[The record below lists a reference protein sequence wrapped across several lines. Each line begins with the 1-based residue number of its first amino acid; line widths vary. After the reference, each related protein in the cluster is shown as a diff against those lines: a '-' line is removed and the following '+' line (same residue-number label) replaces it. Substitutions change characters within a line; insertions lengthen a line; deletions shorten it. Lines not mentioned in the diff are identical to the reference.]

1 MCCGCQGLQGRYLS
15 SVSPKCKVTSKSGYQ
30 STVFGSDGTKT
41 QIIFSLWFKHC
52 RERYR
57 SKQRNPCDT
66 HHLSKCSYSGDVRP
80 LTLHLEDCTLTLT
93 FNLNSKDNLIFN
105 HSTMQTVILFSYGGA
120 HILICRFALFYRSV
134 YKTKDISQGDTQ
146 KRWKLKPDS

>member
-30 STVFGSDGTKT
+30 STVFGRDGTKT
-41 QIIFSLWFKHC
+41 QIIFPLWLKLC
-52 RERYR
+52 RGRYR

-66 HHLSKCSYSGDVRP
+66 HHLSKCSYSGDVRS

-93 FNLNSKDNLIFN
+93 FDLNTRDNLTFKLSI
-105 HSTMQTVILFSYGGA
+105 MQTVILFTYGGA
-120 HILICRFALFYRSV
+120 HICVSRFALF
-134 YKTKDISQGDTQ
+134 
-146 KRWKLKPDS
+146 